1 MCTFLALNRLGERD
15 IRAMI
20 DAVIGNK
27 PLPANVRQDIIER
40 TDGVPLFVEEMTKAV
55 LEAESEGEAQ
65 RTVAASPSP
74 SLLVPASLQA
84 SLMARLDRLGT
95 AKEVAQ
101 IGAAIGREFSH
112 AFLSAVAN
120 QPEPELVRALDR
132 LIATGLLFRHGVPP
146 YASYLF
152 KHALVQDAA
161 YGTLLREPRRALHAR
176 IAETLESRFME
187 IAENQPELMARHC
200 SEAGMVEKAAKF
212 WAKAAERSLAHSAFV
227 EAVAQANRALTRIP
241 TSPSTPSLRQK
252 QIELQVSLAVAQMS
266 TRGMSAPETRASFE
280 QARILIERAQGL
292 GDPSDDPLLLFRI
305 LNGLWNASYV
315 GFDGDAMRQ
324 QAAHC
329 LALAEKQR
337 AALPLMMGQRLT
349 GTSLMW
355 TGNVPEGRAHLER
368 AIALC
373 DHADAPLKAHT
384 GKDYL
389 VAALAERSFA
399 LWLLGYPDTAIAGG
413 TRALKDAR
421 EFGRAAALMY
431 ALNMTSII
439 SMFCGDC
446 AAANAQLEECIAL
459 ATKQGAMAWKTF
471 EAPLQRCVLALTG
484 KPADAVQMISTG
496 IAELRS
502 IGVRVWIPFYLSF
515 LALGYAK
522 LSLLAEAWR
531 CVDEALTEIRTSKEK
546 WFEAELNRVAGE
558 IALMASKPET
568 LKAQAYLERALTV
581 ARDQQAKSWE
591 LRAALSLA
599 RLWRDQGKRN
609 EARDLLTAVHGWF
622 SEGFETLDLRQAND
636 LLNTL
641 RA

>member
-1 MCTFLALNRLGERD
+1 M
-15 IRAMI
+15 
-20 DAVIGNK
+20 
-27 PLPANVRQDIIER
+27 
-40 TDGVPLFVEEMTKAV
+40 
-55 LEAESEGEAQ
+55 
-65 RTVAASPSP
+65 
-74 SLLVPASLQA
+74 
-84 SLMARLDRLGT
+84 
-95 AKEVAQ
+95 
-101 IGAAIGREFSH
+101 
-112 AFLSAVAN
+112 
-120 QPEPELVRALDR
+120 
-132 LIATGLLFRHGVPP
+132 
-146 YASYLF
+146 
-152 KHALVQDAA
+152 
-161 YGTLLREPRRALHAR
+161 
-176 IAETLESRFME
+176 
-187 IAENQPELMARHC
+187 
-200 SEAGMVEKAAKF
+200 
-212 WAKAAERSLAHSAFV
+212 
-227 EAVAQANRALTRIP
+227 
-241 TSPSTPSLRQK
+241 
-252 QIELQVSLAVAQMS
+252 
-266 TRGMSAPETRASFE
+266 
-280 QARILIERAQGL
+280 
-292 GDPSDDPLLLFRI
+292 
-305 LNGLWNASYV
+305 
-315 GFDGDAMRQ
+315 
-324 QAAHC
+324 
-329 LALAEKQR
+329 
-337 AALPLMMGQRLT
+337 
-349 GTSLMW
+349 
-355 TGNVPEGRAHLER
+355 
-368 AIALC
+368 
-373 DHADAPLKAHT
+373 
-384 GKDYL
+384 
-389 VAALAERSFA
+389 
-399 LWLLGYPDTAIAGG
+399 LLGYPDTAIAGG

-421 EFGRAAALMY
+421 VFGRAAALMY

-531 CVDEALTEIRTSKEK
+531 CVNEALTEIRTSKEK